1 MDVHKKVEVDET
13 DARTSKASFQSQR
26 SRDRRMFHIL
36 LEFMGKLTPNQ
47 PENLVMSRAQLSERF
62 LPSLW
67 TARLQPFPCPF
78 SAFSLSS
85 DYLIAVFS
93 HLILNSLQCR
103 VNRTEDKPFDKK
115 GKQRAR
121 HRVRRVRVR
130 VRVRGTERK
139 SERATTRLGGGTASE
154 RREGMG
160 RVDGWKGNG
169 SSQLD

>member
-1 MDVHKKVEVDET
+1 M
-13 DARTSKASFQSQR
+13 
-26 SRDRRMFHIL
+26 
-36 LEFMGKLTPNQ
+36 
-47 PENLVMSRAQLSERF
+47 
-62 LPSLW
+62 
-67 TARLQPFPCPF
+67 
-78 SAFSLSS
+78 
-85 DYLIAVFS
+85 
-93 HLILNSLQCR
+93 LNSLQCR

-121 HRVRRVRVR
+121 HRVRRVRVRVR